1 MRSYDYEGL
10 INAVMLRC
18 CVAVMQAIAQ
28 SASSQFWH
36 YSIYI
41 KYLISSKFQCLYIA
55 LKPQCLSSKNE
66 YKLFVLEQLPS
77 MISSSWPF
85 II

>member
-28 SASSQFWH
+28 SASSQF
-36 YSIYI
+36 
-41 KYLISSKFQCLYIA
+41 
-55 LKPQCLSSKNE
+55 
-66 YKLFVLEQLPS
+66 
-77 MISSSWPF
+77 
-85 II
+85 